1 MILNKHALLSP
12 TPGTSRELIS
22 LHYGP
27 TGSGRKVVIQASL
40 HADEVPG
47 LLVAHHLRRRLGELE
62 ARGALLGEVVLVP
75 FANPVGLSQW
85 VLQSHAGRFD
95 LASGE
100 NFNRLYAD
108 LAPRAAEIL
117 EPRVV
122 RGGAGVDV
130 ATARAA
136 LLQACAELKVTTELQ
151 SLRRTLLGL
160 AIDADIVLD
169 LHCDNEGVLHLYTL
183 PALWPD
189 VEPLARLTGSRAV
202 LMADVSGDEPFDEA
216 CSAVWQRLADAL
228 SQRTGQRVEFPSA
241 CVAVTVE
248 LRGER
253 DVSHEYAQA
262 DAEALLQYLACR
274 GFIAGAPQQ
283 LPALACEPTPL
294 AGSIPVLAPHG
305 GVLVHA
311 RPLGASVRRGELVA
325 EIVDPSSGDVTPL
338 ESPADGVLYAR
349 EARRFVAA
357 GTRVCRVAG
366 REPVRT
372 GKLLSD

>member
-1 MILNKHALLSP
+1 MILNKHPLLSP
-12 TPGTSRELIS
+12 TPGTTRELIS

-27 TGSGRKVVIQASL
+27 TDSGRKAAIQASL

-62 ARGALLGEVVLVP
+62 AQGALLGEVVLVP

-85 VLQSHAGRFD
+85 VLASHEGRFD

-108 LAPRAAEIL
+108 LAPRAADIL
-117 EPRVV
+117 EPQV
-122 RGGAGVDV
+122 RSGAGVDV
-130 ATARAA
+130 ASVRAA
-136 LLQACAELKVTTELQ
+136 LRQACAELKVTTELQ
-151 SLRRTLLGL
+151 GLRRTLLGL
-160 AIDADIVLD
+160 AIDAEIVLD

-183 PALWPD
+183 PASWPQ

-202 LMADVSGDEPFDEA
+202 LVADASGDEPFDEA
-216 CSAVWQRLADAL
+216 CSAVWQRLAAAL
-228 SQRTGQRVEFPSA
+228 SQRTGQRVEFPAA

-253 DVSHEYAQA
+253 DVTHEYAQA

-274 GFIAGAPQQ
+274 GFIAGAPRH
-283 LPALACEPTPL
+283 LPELACEPTPL

-325 EIVDPSSGDVTPL
+325 EIIDPSSGDVTPL
-338 ESPADGVLYAR
+338 ESPTDGVLYAR
-349 EARRFVAA
+349 ESRRFVTA
-357 GTRVCRVAG
+357 GTRVCKVAG
-366 REPVRT
+366 REPVRS

>member
-1 MILNKHALLSP
+1 MIERRHPLRSP
-12 TPGTSRELIS
+12 TPGTTRELIS
-22 LHYGP
+22 LHFGP
-27 TGSGRKVVIQASL
+27 TDAGRKVLLQGSL

-47 LLVAHHLRRRLGELE
+47 LLVAHHLRRRLAELE
-62 ARGALLGEVVLVP
+62 AQGALRGEIVLVP

-85 VLQSHAGRFD
+85 VLQAHEGRFD

-108 LAPRAAEIL
+108 LAPRAAEL
-117 EPRVV
+117 LAARLAP
-122 RGGAGVDV
+122 GAAVDV
-130 ATARAA
+130 AAARAA
-136 LLQACAELKVTTELQ
+136 LREACAGLQVDTELQ

-160 AIDADIVLD
+160 AVDAEVVLD
-169 LHCDNEGVLHLYTL
+169 LHCDNEAVLHLYTL

-202 LMADVSGDEPFDEA
+202 LLADVSGDEPFDEA
-216 CSAVWQRLADAL
+216 CSGVWPRLAAAL
-228 SQRTGQRVEFPSA
+228 SQRLGRTVELPHA

-253 DVSHEYAQA
+253 DVTHEFAAA
-262 DAEALLQYLACR
+262 DAEALLAYLRFR
-274 GFIAGAPQQ
+274 GVIAGGPPP
-283 LPALACEPTPL
+283 LPALVCEATPL

-311 RPLGASVRRGELVA
+311 RPVGATVRRGELVA
-325 EIVDPSSGDVTPL
+325 EIVDPVGGGVTRL
-338 ESPADGVLYAR
+338 ESPTDGVLYAR
-349 EARRFVAA
+349 ESRRFVPA
-357 GTRVCRVAG
+357 GTRVVKVAG
-366 REPVRT
+366 REAVRS